1 MIGAFL
7 AKRSVAAG
15 FVAFN
20 RRDLDSY
27 LQNWAQDAILI
38 YPGDIPGVSGR
49 HEGMEAIRAWYERD
63 FDQFPTLQ
71 LSLEDV
77 AVSNILDMVGNNV
90 IAVHWKAN
98 AVNKGGKAIQNSG
111 VNIIKVERG
120 KVVRFQTYIFDTGE
134 NFKEVWGK

>member
-1 MIGAFL
+1 
-7 AKRSVAAG
+7 
-15 FVAFN
+15 
-20 RRDLDSY
+20 
-27 LQNWAQDAILI
+27 
-38 YPGDIPGVSGR
+38 
-49 HEGMEAIRAWYERD
+49 MEAIRAWYERD

-111 VNIIKVERG
+111 VNIIKVERE